1 MINEDPLVKSSVMFG
16 RGKFQNG
23 VIIEPAEPFE
33 QTDSEKL
40 AKFRND
46 IWYVNLILII
56 FVQVSVDSF
65 FPRPFVEQ
73 ANAFAP
79 THSRI
84 FKEVCTI
91 HPP

>member
-1 MINEDPLVKSSVMFG
+1 MFG

-23 VIIEPAEPFE
+23 VIIEPTQPFDP
-33 QTDSEKL
+33 TDSEKL

-46 IWYVNLILII
+46 VWYVVI
-56 FVQVSVDSF
+56 FVLFLSQVCDAKACLLY
-65 FPRPFVEQ
+65 RPFVEQ

-84 FKEVCTI
+84 FKEVGVQQLMSDRRYLTYCD
-91 HPP
+91 